1 MRLFLVF
8 IFISF
13 KVLSQSHEFSSIIS
27 YDFILEAQSFKDFT
41 NDYFV
46 EARKKN
52 KIRTIKI
59 ISKGSVSLDS
69 LYNNDYKS
77 FKDVLNEIQ
86 FPFLLNHSEYTYV
99 ELYEYNYLGV
109 LISYK
114 EYPVCEHLTSV
125 DSLKFRRMNI
135 TSIKKGNRIILSEKL
150 KDTISCQLTFQN
162 NQLISKY
169 QKNLAYTTKR
179 DSLGNILNAEFKEIF
194 ELYIYTYFKN
204 CKLDKIYLNN
214 RLILEYKYPKK
225 NIVKIKNFQ
234 FDDYSKND
242 QIIENVI
249 TKSSKNK
256 IISILSYQ
264 PNNPKYREEFILEYD
279 KNGDLLKITK
289 KELESVFMEYTNS
302 VDDLNIKKTSITK
315 VFGNNL
321 EENLI
326 YTYDENGFL
335 MTRQES
341 GRLDYFKYTF
351 FD

>member
-1 MRLFLVF
+1 MKLFLLF
-8 IFISF
+8 IFSSLN
-13 KVLSQSHEFSSIIS
+13 VLSQSHEFSSIIN

-46 EARKKN
+46 EARKN
-52 KIRTIKI
+52 NNIRTIKI

-69 LYNNDYKS
+69 LYKHDSKS
-77 FKDVLNEIQ
+77 FENVLNEIQ
-86 FPFLLNHSEYTYV
+86 FPFQLNHSEYSFV
-99 ELYEYNYLGV
+99 ELYEYNFLGV
-109 LISYK
+109 MISYK
-114 EYPVCEHLTSV
+114 EYPVCEHLTSE
-125 DSLKFRRMNI
+125 DSLKFRKLNI
-135 TSIKKGNRIILSEKL
+135 TIIHKGNKIILSEML
-150 KDTISCQLTFQN
+150 KDTISRQLTFLN

-169 QKNLAYTTKR
+169 QKNLVYTTKR
-179 DSLGNILNAEFKEIF
+179 DSLGNILNVGFNEMFA
-194 ELYIYTYFKN
+194 LYIYTYLKN
-204 CKLDKIYLNN
+204 SKPDKIFLNN

-249 TKSSKNK
+249 TKSRKNK
-256 IISILSYQ
+256 ITSILSYQ

-279 KNGDLLKITK
+279 KNDDLLKITQ
-289 KELESVFMEYTNS
+289 KELESILMEYTNS
-302 VDDLNIKKTSITK
+302 VDDLNIKKTSISK
-315 VFGNNL
+315 LFGNNQD
-321 EENLI
+321 ENLI
-326 YTYDENGFL
+326 YTYDENGYL